1 MGKNEAKQKQKQRL
15 ASFIFSAQTEKYSF
29 INKNTESP
37 LYNLKDKTR
46 AWLTTQTPP
55 STEMKQPGS
64 FSFHRPALASFRQL
78 LRTGLPVGITTAATT
93 PTELH
98 AYFYSTQHC
107 SKINIYSLRP
117 ESMALLCSA
126 TCWRRTALVHKC
138 ATLTVNSDPW
148 GISLPS
154 SLLLS
159 LPHTL
164 CSSTSLCCLATGFL
178 DGSFHVPIRNST
190 TC

>member
-1 MGKNEAKQKQKQRL
+1 
-15 ASFIFSAQTEKYSF
+15 
-29 INKNTESP
+29 
-37 LYNLKDKTR
+37 
-46 AWLTTQTPP
+46 
-55 STEMKQPGS
+55 MKQPGS

-78 LRTGLPVGITTAATT
+78 LRTGLPAGITTAATT
-93 PTELH
+93 PRELH
-98 AYFYSTQHC
+98 VYFYSAQHC

-117 ESMALLCSA
+117 ESTVLLCSA
-126 TCWRRTALVHKC
+126 TCWRRTALVYNC

-154 SLLLS
+154 SLLSS

-164 CSSTSLCCLATGFL
+164 VQQHKPLLLGDRFPAWFISCPHQERALCR
-178 DGSFHVPIRNST
+178 SNST